1 VDYEKFSTPSLE
13 ELLSDD
19 NIPQTEKDKI
29 QDVLVTRD
37 QEAVQ
42 REATELDREY
52 AYRINKLSEEEQRIG
67 KV

>member
-1 VDYEKFSTPSLE
+1 MNYEKFSTPSLE
-13 ELLSDD
+13 ELLKDD

-29 QDVLVTRD
+29 QETLATR
-37 QEAVQ
+37 EKETIK